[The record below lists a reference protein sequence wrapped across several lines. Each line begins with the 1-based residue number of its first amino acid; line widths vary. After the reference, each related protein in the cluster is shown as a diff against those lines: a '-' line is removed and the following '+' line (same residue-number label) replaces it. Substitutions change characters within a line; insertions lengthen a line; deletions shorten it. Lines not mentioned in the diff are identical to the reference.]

1 MSKFAKILSRKDM
14 KRTFFCFLACVLT
27 CFAGCKDQGESTE
40 VSLSVDLPAE
50 ERTPAEMRSEI
61 VSRMQQ
67 QSKLHTAECQ
77 VHKVVLFSDE
87 AALKGIIDIKL
98 PGERKVAVP
107 IDVTLKGYVDFSE
120 FSDNSIIISDSL
132 CIITLPDPQVVITS
146 SRVDHAATR
155 QYVGMTRSKFSDA
168 EIARLAAQ
176 GEDTIASHISQY
188 GIVDRSR
195 ESCARTLVPLLT
207 HMGFKESNIIVRF
220 RKQFDDK
227 EIRTLKSTN
236 K

>member
-14 KRTFFCFLACVLT
+14 KRTFFGFLACVLT
-27 CFAGCKDQGESTE
+27 CFAGCKDQSESTE
-40 VSLSVDLPAE
+40 VDLSGTPPAE
-50 ERTPAEMRSEI
+50 ERTPAEMRNEI
-61 VSRMQQ
+61 IARVQQ

-87 AALKGIIDIKL
+87 ATLTGLFDIKL

-220 RKQFDDK
+220 RKQFDDS